1 MSDSLFTK
9 LKYLES
15 AGSVSVVREPGRHK
29 VGEGRYCFG
38 GEPIQF
44 LANQVRLPAGY
55 TGEADFTKAQD
66 LALCAKTK
74 TLIASAQSDT
84 FEEVEDESADDDG
97 QVV

>member
-15 AGSVSVVREPGRHK
+15 SGSVTIVREPGRHK

-44 LANQVRLPAGY
+44 LANQVSLPAGY
-55 TGEADFTKAQD
+55 TGEVEFAKAQD

-74 TLIASAQSDT
+74 TLIAAAQSDT
-84 FEEVEDESADDDG
+84 FEEVEDESADGDG
-97 QVV
+97 PVV